1 MVKSLVTGVF
11 LIAIIQGALMGFIYW
26 LAGLDFIYLLT
37 VLSMVLAMLP
47 MVGISWLVIGI
58 AVISLL
64 TGNTTQAL
72 IVFIGFYGVVNWLD
86 IFLRPKLIAE
96 EASLHF
102 ALFILAIFGGLAWA
116 GILGLFY
123 GPIIMLL
130 LVTTVEIYV
139 EQFSEEDGQRL
150 ESTLRERFK
159 NGEEA
164 DAASDNN
171 VNLDREAE

>member
-1 MVKSLVTGVF
+1 M
-11 LIAIIQGALMGFIYW
+11 
-26 LAGLDFIYLLT
+26 
-37 VLSMVLAMLP
+37 
-47 MVGISWLVIGI
+47 
-58 AVISLL
+58 
-64 TGNTTQAL
+64 GNTSQAL

-139 EQFSEEDGQRL
+139 ERFSEEDGQRL

-159 NGEEA
+159 NGDDA
-164 DAASDNN
+164 DAASSDDIDLSDEK
-171 VNLDREAE
+171 V

>member
-11 LIAIIQGALMGFIYW
+11 LITIIQGALMGFFYW
-26 LAGLDFIYLLT
+26 LAGMDFIFLLI

-72 IVFIGFYGVVNWLD
+72 IVFIGFYGVVNWID
-86 IFLRPKLIAE
+86 VFLRPKLIAE
-96 EASLHF
+96 EAYLHF
-102 ALFILAIFGGLAWA
+102 ALFILAIFGGIAWA

-130 LVTTVEIYV
+130 LVTTIEIYV
-139 EQFSEEDGQRL
+139 ERFSEEDGQL
-150 ESTLRERFK
+150 LGSTLWNRFR
-159 NGEEA
+159 NGKILTRRVA
-164 DAASDNN
+164 TTSI
-171 VNLDREAE
+171 